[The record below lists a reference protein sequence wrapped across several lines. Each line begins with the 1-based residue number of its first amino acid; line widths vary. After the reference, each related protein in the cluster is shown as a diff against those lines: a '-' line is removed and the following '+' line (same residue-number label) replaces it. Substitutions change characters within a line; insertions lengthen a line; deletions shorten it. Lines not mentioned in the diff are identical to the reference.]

1 MLAGVWI
8 DGSGFHPAQ
17 PGVEPIR
24 GRLSDAGLVGWA
36 ELPPVLT
43 PTLDQAGEVGLEI
56 ARATWPRWSRPDV
69 PFPNGRDERRTG

>member
-8 DGSGFHPAQ
+8 DGSGFHPAE

-36 ELPPVLT
+36 DLPPVLS
-43 PTLDQAGEVGLEI
+43 PTATEAAEVGLEV
-56 ARATWPRWSRPDV
+56 ARQRWPRWSRSDV
-69 PFPNGRDERRTG
+69 PFPTGVDERRTG